1 MDDGDVVLVGQF
13 AIIVNHF
20 ETFSLEV
27 FYDKVSIVTF

>member
-1 MDDGDVVLVGQF
+1 MDDGDVVFVGPF
-13 AIIVNHF
+13 AIIVNRF